1 VSNSYGLPCVVFD
14 GYISGPTIKDVAH
27 GRRSKCLKGNHTI
40 FDRNTPF
47 LSNSVNKQNR
57 INLFPEYLEAIG
69 CQVLHAHND
78 ADHLIVDTAVVAA
91 AESGSSIVIIGED
104 TDLLVLLCSNDTTS
118 VKNMYFMSDSK
129 SATKKKTIWKLD
141 NTRTVLGE
149 EVCKCLPFIHAFSGC
164 DTTSHIYRVGK
175 SVLLKKCIKDE
186 NIRQLASIF
195 LQPEVTHDTV
205 QIAGET
211 YL

>member
-1 VSNSYGLPCVVFD
+1 MVFD

-104 TDLLVLLCSNDTTS
+104 TDLLVLLSYPMIQQVSKTCISCQTLRVEPKRTTFGKLITLEQFS
-118 VKNMYFMSDSK
+118 VKKFANVCLLFM
-129 SATKKKTIWKLD
+129 TFWM
-141 NTRTVLGE
+141 
-149 EVCKCLPFIHAFSGC
+149 
-164 DTTSHIYRVGK
+164 
-175 SVLLKKCIKDE
+175 
-186 NIRQLASIF
+186 
-195 LQPEVTHDTV
+195 
-205 QIAGET
+205 
-211 YL
+211 

>member
-1 VSNSYGLPCVVFD
+1 MSNSYGLPCVVFD

-91 AESGSSIVIIGED
+91 AESGSPIVIIGED
-104 TDLLVLLCSNDTTS
+104 TDLLVLLCSNDTAS
-118 VKNMYFMSDSK
+118 VKHMYFMSYCK
-129 SATKKKTIWKLD
+129 SGKKRTFGKLITLEQFSVKKFA
-141 NTRTVLGE
+141 NA
-149 EVCKCLPFIHAFSGC
+149 CLLFMPFLDVTQH
-164 DTTSHIYRVGK
+164 HIYTELEK
-175 SVLLKKCIKDE
+175 VLLKKCFKDE
-186 NIRQLASIF
+186 NIRQLASTF
-195 LQPEVTHDTV
+195 LKPEVTHDTV
-205 QIAGET
+205 
-211 YL
+211 